1 MNLLLTVTD
10 KDVIK
15 SLKINNAAGLDEI
28 LEVWKIIYLD
38 DILFTKARHQM
49 FERKI
54 WVSQKL

>member
-15 SLKINNAAGLDEI
+15 SLKINNAAG